1 MQTTRILQGEVFGV
15 DRVAWTDPSGASL
28 VRHIVR
34 HPGAV
39 TVVPQ
44 LPDGRLVLIRNWRV
58 SVQDWLVEFCAGK
71 LEPGEAPALAAA
83 RELEEETGHRAR
95 VIRPIGE
102 FLTSPGFADER
113 MHVFAAEE
121 LDTVPTRLQ
130 PGERIEVLVET
141 PAEIERWIA
150 SGRLRDGKSIAAF
163 ALWKA
168 ARA

>member
-15 DRVAWTDPSGASL
+15 DRVEWADASGVTLS
-28 VRHIVR
+28 RHIVR

-44 LPDGRLVLIRNWRV
+44 LADGRLVLIRNWRV
-58 SVQDWLVEFCAGK
+58 SVQRWLVEFCAGK
-71 LEPGEAPALAAA
+71 LEPGEAPAVAAA
-83 RELEEETGHRAR
+83 RELEEETGHRAA
-95 VIRPIGE
+95 VVRPIGQ

-113 MHVFAAEE
+113 MHVFAAEG
-121 LDTVPTRLQ
+121 LSPVPTRLQ
-130 PGERIEVLVET
+130 PGERIETLFEHPDEV
-141 PAEIERWIA
+141 ERWIA
-150 SGRLRDGKSIAAF
+150 GGRIEDGKTIAAF

>member
-15 DRVAWTDPSGASL
+15 DRIEWTDDAGARL
-28 VRHIVR
+28 ARHIVR

-39 TVVPQ
+39 TVVPR
-44 LPDGRLVLIRNWRV
+44 LDDGRLVLIRNWRV
-58 SVQDWLVEFCAGK
+58 SVQEWLVDFCAGK

-83 RELEEETGHRAR
+83 RELEEETGHRAA
-95 VIRPIGE
+95 VVRPLGE

-113 MHVFAAEE
+113 MHVFAAEG
-121 LDTVPTRLQ
+121 LQPVPRRLQ
-130 PGERIEVLVET
+130 PGERIEVIVET

-168 ARA
+168 ACA